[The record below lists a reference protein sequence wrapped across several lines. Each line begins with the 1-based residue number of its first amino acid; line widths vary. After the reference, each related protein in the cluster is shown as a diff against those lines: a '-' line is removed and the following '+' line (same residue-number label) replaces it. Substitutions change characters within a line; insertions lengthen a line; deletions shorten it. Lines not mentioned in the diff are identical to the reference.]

1 VGTDGELQAGAH
13 GLALSLSTRAEPTP
27 RGVEASVGVV
37 SLEPLDVAAVGPRL
51 ERAARA
57 LRGVLR

>member
-1 VGTDGELQAGAH
+1 
-13 GLALSLSTRAEPTP
+13 
-27 RGVEASVGVV
+27 VEASVGVV